1 MDQIRIGRFIAQCRK
16 AGGLTQR
23 QLADELGISD
33 KTVSKWEEEN
43 PDKIQHLLPRTIA
56 EAEGESWLAFLAF
69 HLKCI
74 SGMARTLPAA
84 RPKTP
89 AGAEDK
95 PSRTDEKSRLQKQE
109 PEAVWFNP
117 AAFAFQG
124 ADL

>member
-56 EAEGESWLAFLAF
+56 EAEGESWHYGQRPAFGRAGRTGRLSKESGGK
-69 HLKCI
+69 HDGTDPGKC
-74 SGMARTLPAA
+74 G
-84 RPKTP
+84 K
-89 AGAEDK
+89 
-95 PSRTDEKSRLQKQE
+95 
-109 PEAVWFNP
+109 
-117 AAFAFQG
+117 
-124 ADL
+124 